1 MAEQTQGAGLF
12 MDYKLGEA
20 NEIKAALRELSSNKA
35 GEARQKR
42 DIIQKVVG
50 YMTLGLDM
58 SSVFMEIL
66 MQAQTRDVVQKKLIY
81 LYLVG
86 YSTIDP
92 QKTMMAISTLQKD
105 CFDDDPVIRGL
116 ALRSLCSVRVQDLT
130 EYVVDPLKK
139 GLADSTPYVRKTAVM
154 GCLKL
159 YITSP
164 ETAKSFRVNEQLLNM
179 VRDRDPQVVANCMYV
194 LNEIFISQGG
204 LTLDHKTIVHLLN
217 RMRDFN
223 DWAQCML
230 LEVVSRHEPKDQGE
244 LIDIMNLLE
253 TRLRSTNCGV
263 ILAITKVFL
272 HLTVD
277 IPKLHKQ
284 VFSRLRAP
292 IITHMVSAGPELAY
306 SCLQHILL
314 LVNRNPEV
322 FHPEYKRFFLRVNDP
337 AYTKKIKLDI
347 LVELVT
353 PESVADIIQE
363 IQFNTMDLDENVSK
377 HAVAKVGDVASK
389 LEPAERGAVF
399 ARLVGMLEK
408 SSSAVLNAAIVAIV
422 TSLRKYPDTATEV
435 VPALELLICQ
445 QHADLVTVD
454 ARVSALFVLGEFGN
468 SWPDAPYVLEDMCE
482 DFATEPSPLVRLQ
495 MLNTTARTFFK
506 RPAEV
511 KKLLATLL
519 KESIEEDDEDDGT
532 ADGPKPGDSQD
543 VRDRAL
549 LYYRLLQGKIQVA
562 YGVICAQ
569 RQPIEKYAEEDSEDL
584 KEIVFKEFN
593 TLSVVYNKPAESF
606 LLPYPEPGILFEE
619 EEEEEE
625 EEAAAEGGEG
635 GAAEVAAA
643 PVEVPPPQINPAAAK
658 IDQKKF
664 GGTWSTVGGQKTTCQ
679 AGGPADYVLSKL
691 APMGF
696 QPLAK
701 GNTPDGGAKVYVYCG
716 FSDGMYGYIEM
727 IISPTGA
734 VSATVKCDGDDAH
747 KTGFLIQ
754 NLRAAIAY

>member
-86 YSTIDP
+86 YSHVDA
-92 QKTMMAISTLQKD
+92 QKTMMAISTLQGD
-105 CFDDDPVIRGL
+105 CSDDDPVIRGL
-116 ALRSLCSVRVQDLT
+116 ALRAMCSVRVADLS

-139 GLADSTPYVRKTAVM
+139 GLADTTPYVRKTAVM

-164 ETAKSFRVNEQLLNM
+164 ETARSFRVNEQLLNM

-230 LEVVSRHEPKDQGE
+230 LEVVSRHEPKDQSE

-272 HLTVD
+272 HLTVE

-284 VFSRLRAP
+284 VFTRLRGP
-292 IITHMVSAGPELAY
+292 IITHMVSAGPELGF

-314 LVNRNPEV
+314 LVNRDGGALV
-322 FHPEYKRFFLRVNDP
+322 FQPEYKRFFIRVNDP
-337 AYTKKIKLDI
+337 AYTKQIKLDI
-347 LVELVT
+347 LVQLVT
-353 PESVADIIQE
+353 PETCDDIVQE
-363 IQFNTMDLDENVSK
+363 VQFATQDLNEDVSK
-377 HAVAKVGDVASK
+377 HAVACIGNVASM
-389 LEPAERGAVF
+389 LTPEQRGPVF
-399 ARLVGMLEK
+399 ARLLGMLEK
-408 SSSAVLNAAIVAIV
+408 SSAPVLNAAIVSIV
-422 TSLRKYPDTATEV
+422 TSLRKYPDTAPDV
-435 VPALELLICQ
+435 VPALQKLICE
-445 QHADLVTVD
+445 QHADLVAAD
-454 ARVSALFVLGEFGN
+454 ARIAALFVLGEFGYT
-468 SWPDAPYVLEDMCE
+468 WPDAPYVLEDICE
-482 DFATEPSPLVRLQ
+482 NFSDETSPLVRLQ
-495 MLNTTARTFFK
+495 MLNTTARIFFQ

-519 KESIEEDDEDDGT
+519 KESIEEDEEDEGT
-532 ADGPKPGDSQD
+532 GPKPGDSQD

-562 YGVICAQ
+562 YGVICGQ
-569 RQPIEKYAEEDSEDL
+569 RQPIEAYAEDDSAEL
-584 KEIVFKEFN
+584 KEVVFKEFN

-625 EEAAAEGGEG
+625 EVQADGTPAPVAEPEPEIPPP
-635 GAAEVAAA
+635 AIDPAA
-643 PVEVPPPQINPAAAK
+643 PKV
-658 IDQKKF
+658 DQKTF
-664 GGTWSTVGGQKTTCQ
+664 GGVWGTVAGQKTSCQ
-679 AGGPADYVLSKL
+679 AGGGADYVLGKL
-691 APMGF
+691 LPMGF
-696 QPLAK
+696 QALAK

-716 FSDGMYGYIEM
+716 FQEGGYAYCEM
-727 IISPTGA
+727 LISPAGA
-734 VSATVKCDGDDAH
+734 VSATVKATDDDQR
-747 KTGFLIQ
+747 KTKFLID
-754 NLRAAIAY
+754 NLGMAIA